1 MGLMLSDSLST
12 AAGRLRTK
20 VQAAKAELTN
30 IDFEWY
36 PYGTLSNVGHIDQF
50 VGAEMQAVLLEQARK
65 NGVLDVGCQD
75 GELGFLFES
84 LGCSVVAID
93 NPVTNHNGMRGVRAL
108 REKLQSAIELHERDV
123 DTQFSLPHERYGLA
137 VLLGVLYHLKN
148 PFFVMETLAR
158 HSNYCLLSTR
168 IARRLTDGS
177 AISPEMPIAYLL
189 DAYELNNDDTNYWI
203 FSEAALR
210 RLIKRSGWEVC
221 GYFTAGDKL
230 HSDPVSIKA
239 DERAFYLLKS
249 HFGLAHLKLIAGWH
263 EAERTGWR
271 WTKREFSIGLPDGG
285 TETYQRM
292 SMRVFIPQ
300 VLIERLGPLTL
311 RAEFDGQELAPVP
324 FNQPGEHAFSRR
336 LGMIAGREQN
346 VHFSLDKALYPG
358 DFDHREL
365 GIIVAAIEFD

>member
-1 MGLMLSDSLST
+1 
-12 AAGRLRTK
+12 
-20 VQAAKAELTN
+20 
-30 IDFEWY
+30 
-36 PYGTLSNVGHIDQF
+36 
-50 VGAEMQAVLLEQARK
+50 
-65 NGVLDVGCQD
+65 
-75 GELGFLFES
+75 
-84 LGCSVVAID
+84 
-93 NPVTNHNGMRGVRAL
+93 
-108 REKLQSAIELHERDV
+108 
-123 DTQFSLPHERYGLA
+123 
-137 VLLGVLYHLKN
+137 
-148 PFFVMETLAR
+148 METLAR

-168 IARRLTDGS
+168 ITRRLTDGS
-177 AISPEMPIAYLL
+177 AISPGMPIAYLL

-230 HSDPVSIKA
+230 HSDPVSIKG

-271 WTKREFSIGLPDGG
+271 WTKREFAVGLPDGG

-311 RAEFDGQELAPVP
+311 RAEFDGQELTPVP
-324 FNQPGEHAFSRR
+324 FNQPGEHAFSRK
-336 LGMIAGREQN
+336 LGMIAGREHN

-358 DFDHREL
+358 IS
-365 GIIVAAIEFD
+365 IIASWASSWRPSSSTKGGGSRYKAHSPSCNEFDRIRSQAVKPFWSSVLAAVLLCGLAASDLSAQNKKKKPGSDDDGYIPVVAPDTDKKKKKEEDVTRRSRRRANCLWLCRPRRTGWRSRCRRYRPKGCFRSKLGTP